1 MLKKAFLVGI
11 NAYRGSLLRGC
22 VNDVNAM
29 KDLLTSLYGF
39 AEDNIRLITDQEA
52 TTKAI
57 VDGLGWL
64 AQGGDEKAVRVFHYA
79 GHGHF
84 APDENEDEPDGS
96 DEAVVAYDY
105 KSAGY
110 LIDDKLKELYDS
122 FPAKSNLTLIMD
134 CCHSGTNNRGPE
146 ELDIYY
152 RFIPNTYAER
162 KAIAAAKRKF
172 HEAQRQFVIKE
183 VKGFAKTRGRDEEF
197 EKRIE
202 AAMRK
207 FEKQRFGEVRTREGN
222 VLLAACQSDQQA
234 ADAKIGGAYRGAFT
248 FYLVKYLREANGK
261 ITYRELIEKVGKALD
276 AHKFAQVPQL
286 ECVAGRERAQAL
298 AFF

>member
-29 KDLLTSLYGF
+29 KELLTSLYGF
-39 AEDNIRLITDQEA
+39 EEDNIRLITDKEA
-52 TTKAI
+52 TTKGI
-57 VDGLGWL
+57 VEGLGWL

-84 APDENEDEPDGS
+84 APDENKDEPDGS

-122 FPAKSNLTLIMD
+122 FPANSNLTLIMD
-134 CCHSGTNNRGPE
+134 CCHSGTTNRGPE

-172 HEAQRQFVIKE
+172 HEAQRQFVMKE

-197 EKRIE
+197 EQRIE
-202 AAMRK
+202 AAMKK

-222 VLLAACQSDQQA
+222 ILLAACQSDQQA
-234 ADAKIGGAYRGAFT
+234 ADAKISGAYRGAFT
-248 FYLVKYLREANGK
+248 FYLVKFLREANGK
-261 ITYRELIEKVGKALD
+261 ITYRELIEKVGKTLD
-276 AHKFAQVPQL
+276 AHKFAQAPQL
-286 ECVAGRERAQAL
+286 ECIAGRERAQAL